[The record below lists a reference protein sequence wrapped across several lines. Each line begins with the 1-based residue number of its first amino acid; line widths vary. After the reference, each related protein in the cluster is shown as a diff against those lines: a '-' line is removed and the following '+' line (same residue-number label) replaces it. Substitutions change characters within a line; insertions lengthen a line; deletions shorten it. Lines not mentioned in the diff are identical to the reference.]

1 MKYEL
6 SLKISLE
13 EIINEGLEYERK
25 VLENLFRFSNYVNP
39 KLFKVIFI
47 HKKMDEK
54 KINNFVNRN
63 ENILFHINSK
73 ITSRECS
80 AWFIIEK
87 EKKEYKYVTYRYKY
101 IGNILDGLVK
111 YFEMVKYLKEK
122 DENSYSR

>member
-54 KINNFVNRN
+54 KINNFVSRN

-87 EKKEYKYVTYRYKY
+87 EKKESKYVTYRYKY

>member
-47 HKKMDEK
+47 HKKWMK
-54 KINNFVNRN
+54 KN
-63 ENILFHINSK
+63 K
-73 ITSRECS
+73 
-80 AWFIIEK
+80 
-87 EKKEYKYVTYRYKY
+87 
-101 IGNILDGLVK
+101 
-111 YFEMVKYLKEK
+111 
-122 DENSYSR
+122 